1 MTEGGTFAET
11 PYVFIVES
19 DPDVMYR
26 LSEALKGR
34 DFRVM
39 GLMGGEDLE
48 KSVIRELPDFIVV
61 DIQLTA
67 GDGHQILNQIRSD
80 EKTKHI
86 RIIAL
91 TTEEDEDRLWA
102 EGADVILKKPLSP
115 KLLLDALDDLLKKK

>member
-1 MTEGGTFAET
+1 MTEGGTFPQT
-11 PYVFIVES
+11 PYVLVVES
-19 DPDVMYR
+19 DPDAMYK

-39 GLMGGEDLE
+39 GLMGGEDLST
-48 KSVIRELPDFIVV
+48 SVMRELPDFIVV

-67 GDGHQILNQIRSD
+67 GDGHQILHQIMSD

-91 TTEEDEDRLWA
+91 TTEEDEDRLWG
-102 EGADVILKKPLSP
+102 EGADAILKKPASP
-115 KLLLDALDDLLKKK
+115 KLILDTLDDLLEKK